1 MSATAINKRKK
12 AAPKKRPTPSPDNT
26 GEKVGNRF
34 KAGAEW
40 TGNRNGRP
48 KGARSKIAAAF
59 LDDFHVMWETHG
71 AEILERIANRRPQDA
86 MRAAV
91 ALLPK
96 EVIVKRPEE
105 EMEDDEL
112 AEYAAIL
119 IGERD
124 RRRAAEQDGSS
135 GAEGDHEEG
144 EPHAAPTLQGIRKA
158 S

>member
-1 MSATAINKRKK
+1 
-12 AAPKKRPTPSPDNT
+12 
-26 GEKVGNRF
+26 
-34 KAGAEW
+34 
-40 TGNRNGRP
+40 
-48 KGARSKIAAAF
+48 
-59 LDDFHVMWETHG
+59 
-71 AEILERIANRRPQDA
+71 

-135 GAEGDHEEG
+135 GAEGDHAEV
-144 EPHAAPTLQGIRKA
+144 EPDAAPSLQGIHKA